1 MTTSCGSKL
10 SVRVGVA
17 ICLLAA
23 ASTAH
28 AHSPIKGIGGF
39 YAGFLHPVTGLEH
52 VLPFAALG
60 ILAGQQGD
68 RVAPALFLFAV
79 MLMLGAMAALWV
91 PALPYIGLLNI
102 LSGILLGGLVAAAWR
117 LPVALLYVIAIVF
130 GLTHGFAN
138 GAALNGAF
146 KPYLFIPGL
155 GLAGLV
161 VPAWLMIVTD
171 LILRQKYNWMRIA
184 VRVAGSWITAIG
196 VLVLATSGRAILHS

>member
-1 MTTSCGSKL
+1 MLTSRGSKIA
-10 SVRVGVA
+10 VKAGVSL
-17 ICLLAA
+17 C
-23 ASTAH
+23 
-28 AHSPIKGIGGF
+28 
-39 YAGFLHPVTGLEH
+39 
-52 VLPFAALG
+52 LPFAALG

-68 RVAPALFLFAV
+68 RVAPALFVFAV
-79 MLMLGAMAALWV
+79 MLMLGATAALWI
-91 PALPYIGLLNI
+91 PALPYVGLLNI
-102 LSGILLGGLVAAAWR
+102 LSGILLGGLVAGAWR
-117 LPVALLYVIAIVF
+117 LPVTVLYLIAIVF
-130 GLTHGFAN
+130 GFSHGFAN

-196 VLVLATSGRAILHS
+196 VLVLATSGRAILNA

>member
-1 MTTSCGSKL
+1 MQA
-10 SVRVGVA
+10 GVSL
-17 ICLLAA
+17 CVLTA

-28 AHSPIKGIGGF
+28 AHSPINGIGGF

-52 VLPFAALG
+52 LLPFVALG

-68 RVAPALFLFAV
+68 RSAPTLFLFAA
-79 MLMLGAMAALWV
+79 MLMLGALGALWT

-102 LSGILLGGLVAAAWR
+102 LSGVLLGALVAAAWR
-117 LPVALLYVIAIVF
+117 LPVMVLSVIAIVF
-130 GLTHGFAN
+130 GMSHGFAN
-138 GAALNGAF
+138 GAALNGALT
-146 KPYLFIPGL
+146 PYLYIPGL

-161 VPAWLMIVTD
+161 VPAGLMIVVD
-171 LILRQKYNWMRIA
+171 LILRQQYDWMRIA

>member
-1 MTTSCGSKL
+1 MTIYRASRL
-10 SVRVGVA
+10 AVRAGTG
-17 ICLLAA
+17 ICLLVAA
-23 ASTAH
+23 GAAH

-79 MLMLGAMAALWV
+79 MVMLGAVGALWI

-102 LSGILLGGLVAAAWR
+102 LSGVLLGALVAAAWR
-117 LPVALLYVIAIVF
+117 LPVVVLYVIAIVF

-161 VPAWLMIVTD
+161 VPAWMMIVTD